1 MNRRKLNAIIKATAV
16 IVAVSIGTIFSG
28 GIKAHAS
35 TNLEREFKSVID
47 KYNKNEVVI
56 ENGISLRMGETLD
69 LSKYPGW
76 DMSNKNTVSI
86 SDKGIVTPKNEG
98 TVYLSK
104 KIGDKVHVV
113 EVYVPNSS
121 TSYSIKPFS
130 NTVDRNY
137 YKVFIDPGHGGYDDG
152 SSGNGLLEDELNLQI
167 GLKLQKKLEA
177 RGIEV
182 KMSRTTD
189 KYLSLGE
196 RAEMANEYGADIFVS
211 NHINSFEQASANG
224 IETYYHKDKSSHKPL
239 SDDIQNNAIKQTGAV
254 NRGVKNRNFAVLRE
268 STMPSSLFE
277 AGFISNKAEAS
288 KLGSDAYQDK
298 LATALA
304 DGIEKY
310 LKDNIKLSGVE
321 EKPENKPEEKPE
333 QKPEEKPEA
342 TIKTGTVNAS
352 ALNVRSSASTSSSI
366 IGSLNRGAKVEI
378 VSTSN
383 GWHKIKYKNG
393 YGYVSA
399 DYIKVDSQNTSK
411 PENKP
416 EQKPDVKPEAT
427 TKTGTVNASVLNV
440 RSGAS
445 TSSSVIGSLNRGA
458 KVEIVSTSN
467 GWHKIK
473 FKNGYG
479 YVSADYIKVDSS
491 NTSKP
496 ESKPEQK
503 PEATT
508 KTGTVNAS
516 SLNVR
521 SGASTKNS
529 VIGSLNRGAKVE
541 IVSTSNGWH
550 KIKFK
555 NGYGYVSADYIKVD
569 SSNTSK
575 PESKPEQKPEATT
588 KTGTVNASSLN
599 VRSGASTKNSVIGS
613 LSRGAK
619 VEIVS
624 TSNGWHKIKFK
635 NGYGYVSADYIKV
648 NGSSTSNNN
657 SSVSER
663 IGKVN
668 ASALNVRSNPSIRN
682 SVIGSLSRGSK
693 VTVVST
699 SNGWHKIKYKNG
711 YGYVSAEYIVF

>member
-16 IVAVSIGTIFSG
+16 IIAVSIGTIFSG

-35 TNLEREFKSVID
+35 TKLEGEFKSVID

-189 KYLSLGE
+189 EYLSLGE

-211 NHINSFEQASANG
+211 NHINSFDQASANG
-224 IETYYHKDKSSHKPL
+224 IETYYHRDKSSHKPL

-254 NRGVKNRNFAVLRE
+254 NRGVKNANFAVLRE

-310 LKDNIKLSGVE
+310 LKDNIKLNGVE
-321 EKPENKPEEKPE
+321 EKPDVKPEEKPE
-333 QKPEEKPEA
+333 VKPEEKPEA
-342 TIKTGTVNAS
+342 TIKTGTVSAS
-352 ALNVRSSASTSSSI
+352 ALNVRSGDSTSSSI
-366 IGSLNRGAKVEI
+366 IGSLNNGAKVEI

-399 DYIKVDSQNTSK
+399 DYIKVDSSNTGNPEVK
-411 PENKP
+411 PE
-416 EQKPDVKPEAT
+416 EKPEAT
-427 TKTGTVNASVLNV
+427 VKTGTVNASALNV